1 MPRELERLLLHPVVL
16 ASLALWALNDHVLKD
31 ALHDGFSGKL
41 SDVTSLVVAP
51 VLGAVA
57 TAQLGI
63 ARARP
68 MLLVVVWSLVMAFVM
83 ASINTWEPAATA
95 YRVGLAALQWPF
107 RCLAAL
113 SVRPLGQV
121 CLTVDP
127 SDLWTLPCAL
137 VPVWLVLRGPSV
149 QLTPSGALRD

>member
-51 VLGAVA
+51 VLGAAA
-57 TAQLGI
+57 TAQLGL

-68 MLLVVVWSLVMAFVM
+68 TRLIVIWSLVMAFVM
-83 ASINTWEPAATA
+83 ASINTWEPAATT
-95 YRVGLAALQWPF
+95 YRVGLAAMQWPF
-107 RCLAAL
+107 RCLATL
-113 SVRPLGQV
+113 SLRPLGQV
-121 CLTVDP
+121 ALTVDP
-127 SDLWTLPCAL
+127 SDLWTLPAAL
-137 VPVWLVLRGPSV
+137 VPVWLALRAPQVPCTHPSALRG
-149 QLTPSGALRD
+149 